1 MKKGSMTGSGSATS
15 APPALQ
21 LSHEGRQEIGELLC
35 FLLADFFT
43 LYIKTKSFHWHMHG
57 PHFRDYHLLLDE
69 QSEELFEATDAI
81 AERARKIGESTI
93 RSIGDIARL
102 QRLNDA
108 EISDAPAVAMLQML
122 CEDNAALAGFMR
134 STHQVCDASGDLAT
148 ASLLENWIDEAERRS
163 WFLSATVNSAC

>member
-1 MKKGSMTGSGSATS
+1 MKKGNMTGSGSATS
-15 APPALQ
+15 APLK
-21 LSHEGRQEIGELLC
+21 LSHEVRQEIGHLLR

-43 LYIKTKSFHWHMHG
+43 LYIKTKNFHWHMQG
-57 PHFRDYHLLLDE
+57 PNFRDYHLLLDE

-81 AERARKIGESTI
+81 AERARKINQSTI

-108 EISDAPAVAMLQML
+108 EMSDAPAVAMLQML

-163 WFLSATVNSAC
+163 WFLSATVNSTC

>member
-1 MKKGSMTGSGSATS
+1 MKKGNMTDSGSATS

-21 LSHEGRQEIGELLC
+21 LSHEGRQEIGELLR

-43 LYIKTKSFHWHMHG
+43 IYIKTKSFHWHMQG
-57 PHFRDYHLLLDE
+57 PHFRDYHLLLHE

-81 AERARKIGESTI
+81 AERARKISQTTI

-122 CEDNAALAGFMR
+122 YEDNAALAGFMR
-134 STHQVCDASGDLAT
+134 STHRVCDASGDLAT
-148 ASLLENWIDEAERRS
+148 ARLLENWIDEAERRS